1 MSKPNATFIK
11 NRKRLFKAL
20 VNNGCYLFPIKRY
33 RKLPKG
39 MWADI
44 STNDWNKIETWI
56 DRKLN
61 IGIDTGK
68 SGLLVIDIDPKVESA
83 AEMQDTLELLYDE
96 LPKTFTVNTASG
108 GTHLYFK
115 APNSELGNTAGGL
128 MEHVDTRGFGGYV
141 VGPGSVVLNKD
152 VAADLL
158 ISKTFDSPEKGEI
171 EYFDFDYQT
180 LFKEDL
186 EWLYYDRVSTGK
198 IGFAN
203 LPEAFIDKL
212 TEVSESPTKGVATE
226 IDEEDVDSDQAIEGA
241 IDYCKLRHP
250 PAVENENGDNTT
262 FQLFTR
268 VRDMGITEDTAVDL
282 AEEYYNPRC
291 EPPWDLE
298 DLQRIASH
306 AYTYAKEPLGI
317 MSAHADFKLDEEEVY
332 DEELL
337 TIVVPETGKVIKPK
351 MNKERAALPQ
361 EEKKQAKV
369 EEKHQTS
376 IDETDRLIRRLNT
389 AFSEK
394 ASKVRYV
401 YVMTE
406 DEVYNRLTR
415 DIIKPGAF
423 CRSKRLEYQHY
434 MEDAKC
440 NAFEAA
446 EDMGNLIH
454 ADSFDYLPGA
464 NIFAH
469 APKDPKSIVWNTYVQ
484 PTIAPEAGKT
494 PNFDRYINTLF
505 DKPGDRE
512 VVLNYMAHRLQNPTS
527 IHTFC
532 LLVFGNHG
540 SGKTLFAQL
549 LGTLVGLDNFNLVK
563 AGDVKSQFN
572 GWAMNKQVILLDE
585 CFDLG
590 TLEIAN
596 ALKMLV
602 GAKEISINRKNK
614 NQIKVTNHAD
624 YILTSNYTDA
634 VRMDKGERRYYV
646 IETNREMKTDSD
658 ETLSVVDPIH
668 AMVQDRNEEA
678 RQELR
683 AIYHK
688 LLSRDLSNY
697 NPHALPART
706 DAMEA
711 MIKANRT
718 DWQSFLIEAID
729 NKEHGFAFDAYA
741 VSDIA
746 TLLRQ
751 AGFNRGL
758 KYSAIEGFLKDNDFD
773 IHTDCRTK
781 DFRKNIAIIRNK
793 LLWDNAGNYGV
804 KKALAEYVK
813 QHSSQAVE
821 YYDGESIMTTE
832 QFLKTFDVK
841 DNVSPLK

>member
-1 MSKPNATFIK
+1 MSKPNATFMK

-20 VNNGCYLFPIKRY
+20 VSNGCYLFPIKRY

-44 STNDWNKIETWI
+44 STNDWSTIEAWI

-68 SGLLVIDIDPKVESA
+68 SNLLVIDIDPKEESA
-83 AEMQDTLELLYDE
+83 EEMQDTLELLYDE
-96 LPKTFTVNTASG
+96 LPKTFTVRTASG

-115 APNSELGNTAGGL
+115 TPSSELGNTAGGL
-128 MEHVDTRGFGGYV
+128 LEHVDTRGHGGYV
-141 VGPGSVVLNKD
+141 VAPGSIVLDKE
-152 VAADLL
+152 VANNLL
-158 ISKTFDSPEKGEI
+158 VTKTFDAPGKGEV
-171 EYFDFDYQT
+171 EYLDFDYQT
-180 LFKEDL
+180 LFNEDL
-186 EWLYYDRVSTGK
+186 DWLYYDRVSTGK
-198 IGFAN
+198 IAFAP
-203 LPEAFIDKL
+203 LPDAFTNKL
-212 TEVSESPTKGVATE
+212 TEVAQSPTKGVATE
-226 IDEEDVDSDQAIEGA
+226 VDEDDVDSDQAIEGA
-241 IDYCKLRHP
+241 IDYCQHRHP
-250 PAVENENGDNTT
+250 PAIEGSNGDNVT
-262 FQLFTR
+262 FQLFAR
-268 VRDMGITEDTAVDL
+268 IRDMGITEDTAVNI
-282 AEEYYNPRC
+282 AEAYYNERC

-298 DLQRIASH
+298 DLERIASH

-317 MSAHADFKLDEEEVY
+317 MSAHADFKLDDEEAY

-337 TIVVPETGKVIKPK
+337 TIVIPETGKVIKPK
-351 MNKERAALPQ
+351 MNKALADLPQ

-369 EEKHQTS
+369 EQKHQL
-376 IDETDRLIRRLNT
+376 IVDEKDRLIRRLNT
-389 AFSEK
+389 AFSDK
-394 ASKVRYV
+394 ASKVRFV

-415 DIIKPGAF
+415 DVIKPGAF
-423 CRSKRLEYQHY
+423 CRSKRLEYQEY
-434 MEDAKC
+434 MENAKC

-446 EDMGNLIH
+446 EDLGHLIH

-464 NIFAH
+464 DIFAH
-469 APKDPKSIVWNTYVQ
+469 APKDPSSIVWNTYVQ
-484 PTIAPEAGKT
+484 PSIVPKEGKT
-494 PNFDRYINTLF
+494 PNFDRYINTMF
-505 DKPGDRE
+505 DKPGDKD
-512 VVLNYMAHRLQNPTS
+512 VVLNYMAHRLQNPTA

-572 GWAMNKQVILLDE
+572 GWAMDKQVILLDE

-602 GAKEISINRKNK
+602 GAKEVSINRKNK
-614 NQIKVTNHAD
+614 NQIKVKNHAD

-646 IETNREMKTDSD
+646 IETNRDMKTDSD

-678 RQELR
+678 RLELQ
-683 AIYHK
+683 AVYHK
-688 LLSRDLSNY
+688 LLNRDLSNY
-697 NPHALPART
+697 NPHTLPART
-706 DAMEA
+706 NAMEA
-711 MIKANRT
+711 MIKANRS

-741 VSDIA
+741 ISDIA

-758 KYSAIEGFLKDNDFD
+758 KYSSIEGFLKDNDFE
-773 IHTDCRTK
+773 IHADCRTT
-781 DFRKNIAIIRNK
+781 DFRKNVAIIRNK
-793 LLWDNAGNYGV
+793 LLWDNTGNYGL

-813 QHSSQAVE
+813 NHSSQAVD
-821 YYDGESIMTTE
+821 YYDSENIISTE
-832 QFLKTFDVK
+832 QFLKDFDLK
-841 DNVSPLK
+841 DNISSIK